1 MTLGDW
7 AEKNWRWLVLA
18 FWLAVSAWMLWDRWD
33 AIRIFALGDTDD
45 NMRMMQVRDLL
56 AGQGWFDLRQ
66 YRLSPPEGA
75 DIHWSRLVDL
85 PIAFIYLVLGPI
97 IGGANAEQAAVAIA
111 PMLPML
117 VVMFATAVVVRRLIG
132 GGAFAIA
139 IALVVCGGSAR
150 GMWTPLRIDHHG
162 WQLAMLAVTVM
173 ALTDPRRARG
183 GIIAGAATAASLA
196 IGLEMLLYLAVAGIA
211 IGLRWIHDREEA
223 KRLFAYGVSLAGG
236 CAIGFAA
243 FASYANRAPVCDA
256 LSPVWLSA
264 MLAAGAAAILL
275 AMASPRHWAARLALG
290 AVAGG
295 VIAAA
300 FIWAWPDCLGR
311 LERVPPE
318 LDRLWLSKVREAM
331 PVYQHG
337 FDTAIQI
344 VTLPIAGLIGY
355 ALMLWVDRKDKK
367 RLIGWA
373 SVAAPALLSA
383 ALLLWQTRAGPA
395 AQMLS
400 APGATALAWA
410 AMLWL
415 MSLRYMVLRVA
426 GAVFAFLVVSG
437 LAGGYISMLWPEEPP
452 SEYRQSVNI
461 ANWRCSTMQD
471 LRAVALQPPGNVLT
485 FVDLGPRLITVT
497 PQNAVIGP
505 YHRNSR
511 QILDVMHAW
520 RGNVANARA
529 TVDRYR
535 IDYVLICPNMSEAT
549 IYRSEA
555 PQGFYSQLANN
566 QVPNWLQPVTLPT
579 GSPFK
584 MWRVVR
590 QPPASPQQAQPPS
603 A

>member
-7 AEKNWRWLVLA
+7 AEKHWRWLVLI
-18 FWLAVSAWMLWDRWD
+18 FWFVASAYMLWERWD
-33 AIRIFALGDTDD
+33 AIRLFALGDTDD
-45 NMRMMQVRDLL
+45 NMRMMQVRDLI

-66 YRLSPPEGA
+66 YRLSPPGGA
-75 DIHWSRLVDL
+75 DMHWSRLVDL
-85 PIAFIYLVLGPI
+85 PIAFIYLVLSPL
-97 IGGANAEQAAVAIA
+97 IGGRDAEQAAVAIA

-117 VVMFATAVVVRRLIG
+117 VVMFATAVIVRRLIG

-139 IALVVCGGSAR
+139 VALVICGGSSR
-150 GMWTPLRIDHHG
+150 GMWAPLRIDHHG
-162 WQLAMLAVTVM
+162 WQLAMLAVTMM
-173 ALTDPRRARG
+173 ALTDIRRARG
-183 GIIAGAATAASLA
+183 GVIAGAATALSLA
-196 IGLEMLLYLAVAGIA
+196 IGLEMLLYLAVAGAA
-211 IGLRWIHDREEA
+211 IGLRWIHDRDEA

-243 FASYANRAPVCDA
+243 FASYANRMPVCDA

-264 MLAAGAAAILL
+264 MLAAGAAAVVL
-275 AMASPRHWAARLALG
+275 AMASPRHWAMRLGLAALAG
-290 AVAGG
+290 AA
-295 VIAAA
+295 IAMA
-300 FIWAWPDCLGR
+300 FVLAWPDCLGR

-331 PVYQHG
+331 PIYGHG

-355 ALMLWVDRKDKK
+355 ALMLWTDRKDPK
-367 RLIGWA
+367 RFVGWA
-373 SVAAPALLSA
+373 SIAAPALLAA

-395 AQMLS
+395 AQMLA
-400 APGATALAWA
+400 APGATALAWVA
-410 AMLWL
+410 ILWL
-415 MSLRYMVLRVA
+415 LAQRNILVRVGGVV
-426 GAVFAFLVVSG
+426 GAFIVISG
-437 LAGGYISMLWPEEPP
+437 LGSGYLSTLWPDEPP
-452 SEYRQSVNI
+452 SAYRQSVNT
-461 ANWRCSTMQD
+461 ANWRCSTLRD
-471 LRAVALQPPGNVLT
+471 LRPVALQPVGTVLT

-511 QILDVMHAW
+511 QILDVMRAW
-520 RGNVANARA
+520 RGNAANARA

-555 PQGFYSQLANN
+555 PQGFYAQLASDR
-566 QVPNWLQPVTLPT
+566 VPNWLQRVQLPAD
-579 GSPFK
+579 SPFR

-590 QPPASPQQAQPPS
+590 QPPVQP
-603 A
+603 ATR

>member
-7 AEKNWRWLVLA
+7 AEKHWRWLVLV
-18 FWLAVSAWMLWDRWD
+18 FWLAVCAYMLWERWD
-33 AIRIFALGDTDD
+33 AIRLFALGDTDD
-45 NMRMMQVRDLL
+45 NMRMMQVRDLI

-66 YRLSPPEGA
+66 YRLSPPGGA
-75 DIHWSRLVDL
+75 DMHWSRLVDL
-85 PIAFIYLVLGPI
+85 PIAAIYLILGPL
-97 IGGANAEQAAVAIA
+97 IGGRDAEQAAVAIA

-117 VVMFATAVVVRRLIG
+117 VVMFATAVIVRRLIG

-150 GMWTPLRIDHHG
+150 GMWAPLRIDHHG

-173 ALTDPRRARG
+173 ALTDTRRARG
-183 GIIAGAATAASLA
+183 GAIAGAATAVSLA
-196 IGLEMLLYLAVAGIA
+196 IGLEMLLYLAVAGVT
-211 IGLRWIHDREEA
+211 IGLRWIRDREEA

-236 CAIGFAA
+236 CALGFAA
-243 FASYANRAPVCDA
+243 FASYANRMPVCDA

-264 MLAAGAAAILL
+264 MLAAGAAAVLL
-275 AMASPRHWAARLALG
+275 AMASPRHWAWRLGLAAL
-290 AVAGG
+290 AGG
-295 VIAAA
+295 LIAGA
-300 FIWAWPDCLGR
+300 FILVWPDCLGR

-331 PVYQHG
+331 PVYGHG
-337 FDTAIQI
+337 FDTTIQI

-355 ALMLWVDRKDKK
+355 ALMLWVDRKDTK

-373 SVAAPALLSA
+373 SVAAPALLAA

-410 AMLWL
+410 AILWL
-415 MSLRYMVLRVA
+415 MSLRYMIVRVGGVVL
-426 GAVFAFLVVSG
+426 AFLTVSG
-437 LAGGYISMLWPEEPP
+437 LASGYLSMLWPEEPP
-452 SEYRQSVNI
+452 SAYRQSVNV
-461 ANWRCSTMQD
+461 ANWRCSTMHD
-471 LRAVALQPPGNVLT
+471 LRPVALQPQGNILT

-511 QILDVMHAW
+511 QILDVMRAW

-555 PQGFYSQLANN
+555 PQGFYAQIASD
-566 QVPNWLQPVTLPT
+566 QVPSWLQRVQLPAD
-579 GSPFK
+579 SPFR
-584 MWRVVR
+584 MWRVIR
-590 QPPASPQQAQPPS
+590 QPASQPPQQPRAS
-603 A
+603 